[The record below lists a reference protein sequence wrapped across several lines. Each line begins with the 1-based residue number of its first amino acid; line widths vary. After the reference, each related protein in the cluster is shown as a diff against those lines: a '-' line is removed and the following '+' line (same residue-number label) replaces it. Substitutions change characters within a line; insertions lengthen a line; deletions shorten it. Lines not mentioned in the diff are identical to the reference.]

1 MSTKYFMILGSSSPF
16 NTPTALFLPSSTVLN
31 GVPIKF
37 TNAMGFTDTYK
48 NDAFHNRL
56 LYNELEKL
64 GYSEG
69 GTIGGLIKRTGEDGF
84 VLAQTGEEI
93 LSLDKIKEMQNVFTA
108 MQPLADLAKVG
119 NLSSVVEGAT
129 KQVNGGNTMNV
140 GTIKFD
146 LPNVQNYSD
155 FVAQA
160 KADPKFEK
168 LIQQMTFGNAMG
180 QNPLKKYTI

>member
-1 MSTKYFMILGSSSPF
+1 
-16 NTPTALFLPSSTVLN
+16 
-31 GVPIKF
+31 
-37 TNAMGFTDTYK
+37 
-48 NDAFHNRL
+48 
-56 LYNELEKL
+56 
-64 GYSEG
+64 
-69 GTIGGLIKRTGEDGF
+69 
-84 VLAQTGEEI
+84 
-93 LSLDKIKEMQNVFTA
+93 
-108 MQPLADLAKVG
+108 
-119 NLSSVVEGAT
+119 
-129 KQVNGGNTMNV
+129 MNV